1 MASSSI
7 SYLLVYFCSFVIKPI
22 KKCKGRC
29 PSILIKKYGCN
40 IFSILPAQRES
51 HRRYPRLKMK
61 EERENL
67 HAWECKE
74 SAPKVSWD
82 SYITRLVKTCKVS
95 SSYFDKFL
103 PFWLTASISVV
114 FLLPDRC
121 ISHVFNY
128 GCTKVK
134 DMQNTVQLCC
144 TETEM

>member
-7 SYLLVYFCSFVIKPI
+7 SYVFIYFCSFAIKPI
-22 KKCKGRC
+22 KKCKDRC

-51 HRRYPRLKMK
+51 HRRYPCLKMK

-95 SSYFDKFL
+95 SCYFGNSFYPFGSL
-103 PFWLTASISVV
+103 PVLV
-114 FLLPDRC
+114 
-121 ISHVFNY
+121 
-128 GCTKVK
+128 
-134 DMQNTVQLCC
+134 LCFYFPIVALAIC
-144 TETEM
+144 F